1 MRRPAIRSLVGG
13 AAGLAAGIIGG
24 VTLTSLSVAG
34 VGVPGGAAPG
44 LEASHVP
51 PALTLPGE
59 PATLRYAIVCAPRE
73 DGGPCAGSGEV
84 YVRAGHAGSYER
96 IPLVRGDDSSEGR
109 YFAEIPPALA
119 SSRAGFSYYA
129 VLRDDAS
136 GASITVPAGGAAA
149 PDRSLPLGDATQVK
163 LGAHEFGAPR
173 RADTRVLHAS
183 WGSEPGQAGLAGS
196 RALGFAGPAS
206 FDVGADGTV
215 TLLDQV
221 NGRAERWAR
230 GRVEAVPLGVSG
242 GLADFA
248 VEPDGTMDVLEPPN
262 RLTPVPLL
270 RSFRA
275 DGTARWTQRLAD
287 RTWAKLALGPEGPAV
302 LQQPSEQ
309 WLPTAEQGTALDR
322 GAQAAR
328 GRPGRPLANGREV
341 VVDRVG
347 SSELRIAELAGNAL
361 ARSWRITSE
370 TPLGE
375 VQLAEPLGNELV
387 VVLKTYTDGSGE
399 YVVLVL
405 RQRGTAERF
414 SVEPSEWA
422 ESAPLARFRLA
433 GSSLY
438 QLGSTAGGAFVDRFN
453 LKESR

>member
-1 MRRPAIRSLVGG
+1 V
-13 AAGLAAGIIGG
+13 
-24 VTLTSLSVAG
+24 
-34 VGVPGGAAPG
+34 
-44 LEASHVP
+44 E
-51 PALTLPGE
+51 
-59 PATLRYAIVCAPRE
+59 
-73 DGGPCAGSGEV
+73 
-84 YVRAGHAGSYER
+84 
-96 IPLVRGDDSSEGR
+96 
-109 YFAEIPPALA
+109 
-119 SSRAGFSYYA
+119 
-129 VLRDDAS
+129 
-136 GASITVPAGGAAA
+136 
-149 PDRSLPLGDATQVK
+149 

-230 GRVEAVPLGVSG
+230 GRVEAVTLAVSG

-270 RSFRA
+270 RSFRG
-275 DGTARWTQRLAD
+275 DGTARWAQRLAD

-309 WLPTAEQGTALDR
+309 WLPAAEQGTALDR

-328 GRPGRPLANGREV
+328 GRPGRPFAHGREV

-347 SSELRIAELAGNAL
+347 SSELRIAELAGNAVV
-361 ARSWRITSE
+361 RSWRITSE

-375 VQLAEPLGNELV
+375 VQLAEPHGNELV
-387 VVLKTYTDGSGE
+387 VVLKTYTDEHAE

-405 RQRGTAERF
+405 RQRGAAERF

-438 QLGSTAGGAFVDRFN
+438 QLGSTAAGAFVDRFD

>member
-1 MRRPAIRSLVGG
+1 M
-13 AAGLAAGIIGG
+13 
-24 VTLTSLSVAG
+24 
-34 VGVPGGAAPG
+34 
-44 LEASHVP
+44 
-51 PALTLPGE
+51 LPGE

-84 YVRAGHAGSYER
+84 YVRAGHAGPYER

-109 YFAEIPPALA
+109 YFAEVPPALA
-119 SSRAGFSYYA
+119 ASRTGFSYYA
-129 VLRDDAS
+129 VLRDGGT

-149 PDRSLPLGDATQVK
+149 PDRSIPLGDATQVE
-163 LGAHEFGAPR
+163 LGTHEFGVPR
-173 RADTRVLHAS
+173 RADTRVLQAS
-183 WGSEPGQAGLAGS
+183 WGNEPGQAGLAGS

-206 FDVGADGTV
+206 FDVGSDGTV

-221 NGRAERWAR
+221 NSRAERWAR
-230 GRVEAVPLGVSG
+230 GRVEAVTLAVSG

-270 RSFRA
+270 RSFRS

-287 RTWAKLALGPEGPAV
+287 RTWAKLALGPAGPTV

-309 WLPTAEQGTALDR
+309 WLPAAEQGIALDR
-322 GAQAAR
+322 GTQAGR
-328 GRPGRPLANGREV
+328 GRPGRPFAHGREV

-347 SSELRIAELAGNAL
+347 SGELRLAELAGNAVV
-361 ARSWRITSE
+361 RSWRITSE

-375 VQLAEPLGNELV
+375 VQLAEPRGNELV
-387 VVLKTYTDGSGE
+387 VVLKTYTDERAE
-399 YVVLVL
+399 YDVLVL
-405 RQRGTAERF
+405 RQRSAAERF
-414 SVEPSEWA
+414 SIEPSEWA

-433 GSSLY
+433 GSALY
-438 QLGSTAGGAFVDRFN
+438 QLGSTAAGVFVDRFD

>member
-1 MRRPAIRSLVGG
+1 M
-13 AAGLAAGIIGG
+13 
-24 VTLTSLSVAG
+24 
-34 VGVPGGAAPG
+34 
-44 LEASHVP
+44 
-51 PALTLPGE
+51 
-59 PATLRYAIVCAPRE
+59 LRYAIVCAPRE

-109 YFAEIPPALA
+109 YFAEVPPALA
-119 SSRAGFSYYA
+119 SSRTGFSYYA
-129 VLRDDAS
+129 VLHDNATD
-136 GASITVPAGGAAA
+136 ASITVPAGGAAA
-149 PDRSLPLGDATQVK
+149 PDRSLPLGDATQVE
-163 LGAHEFGAPR
+163 LGSHEFGAPR
-173 RADTRVLHAS
+173 RADTRVLQAS
-183 WGSEPGQAGLAGS
+183 WGSERGQAGLAGS

-230 GRVEAVPLGVSG
+230 GRVETVTLAVSS

-270 RSFRA
+270 RSFRS

-287 RTWAKLALGPEGPAV
+287 RTWAKLAVGPEGPTV

-309 WLPTAEQGTALDR
+309 WLPAAEQGTALDR

-347 SSELRIAELAGNAL
+347 SSELRIAELAGNAVV
-361 ARSWRITSE
+361 RSWRVTSE

-375 VQLAEPLGNELV
+375 VQLAEPRGNELV
-387 VVLKTYTDGSGE
+387 VVLKTYTDERAE

-405 RQRGTAERF
+405 RQRGSAERF

-438 QLGSTAGGAFVDRFN
+438 QLGSTAAGAFVDRFD

>member
-24 VTLTSLSVAG
+24 VTLTSLSAAG
-34 VGVPGGAAPG
+34 VGVPGSAAPG

-73 DGGPCAGSGEV
+73 DGRPCAGSGEV

-96 IPLVRGDDSSEGR
+96 IPLVPRRRLERGTVLRRGPAGSRVVADRLLVLRGLARRCERREHHRSCRWGGGSRPE
-109 YFAEIPPALA
+109 PPARRSRRRW
-119 SSRAGFSYYA
+119 SSGRTSSAH
-129 VLRDDAS
+129 L
-136 GASITVPAGGAAA
+136 AA
-149 PDRSLPLGDATQVK
+149 P
-163 LGAHEFGAPR
+163 
-173 RADTRVLHAS
+173 TRVCCTPRGEAS
-183 WGSEPGQAGLAGS
+183 PGRRGSPGS

-230 GRVEAVPLGVSG
+230 GRVEAVTLAVSG

-270 RSFRA
+270 RSFRG

-302 LQQPSEQ
+302 L
-309 WLPTAEQGTALDR
+309 AAAV
-322 GAQAAR
+322 GAVAAR
-328 GRPGRPLANGREV
+328 SRAGDCARPRRASRARAARPAARTRRREV

-347 SSELRIAELAGNAL
+347 SSELRSRSSPATRSCAAGASR
-361 ARSWRITSE
+361 ARRRSVRCSSPNRTATS
-370 TPLGE
+370 
-375 VQLAEPLGNELV
+375 
-387 VVLKTYTDGSGE
+387 
-399 YVVLVL
+399 
-405 RQRGTAERF
+405 
-414 SVEPSEWA
+414 
-422 ESAPLARFRLA
+422 
-433 GSSLY
+433 SS
-438 QLGSTAGGAFVDRFN
+438 SC
-453 LKESR
+453 

>member
-73 DGGPCAGSGEV
+73 DGNPCAGSGEV

-173 RADTRVLHAS
+173 RADKRVLHAS

-206 FDVGADGTV
+206 FDVGADGIV

-230 GRVEAVPLGVSG
+230 GRVETVPLAVSG

-248 VEPDGTMDVLEPPN
+248 VEPD
-262 RLTPVPLL
+262 
-270 RSFRA
+270 SRA
-275 DGTARWTQRLAD
+275 APAELPRRRYGEVDTTLGRPYVGEARA
-287 RTWAKLALGPEGPAV
+287 WA
-302 LQQPSEQ
+302 
-309 WLPTAEQGTALDR
+309 R
-322 GAQAAR
+322 
-328 GRPGRPLANGREV
+328 RPGRPTAA
-341 VVDRVG
+341 VG
-347 SSELRIAELAGNAL
+347 AVA
-361 ARSWRITSE
+361 
-370 TPLGE
+370 
-375 VQLAEPLGNELV
+375 
-387 VVLKTYTDGSGE
+387 
-399 YVVLVL
+399 
-405 RQRGTAERF
+405 
-414 SVEPSEWA
+414 
-422 ESAPLARFRLA
+422 A
-433 GSSLY
+433 GSR
-438 QLGSTAGGAFVDRFN
+438 AGDCARPRRA
-453 LKESR
+453 SRARAAGPASRTRPRGRRRPCRLQ